1 MLSGSTVLPTPPVSL
16 AAFRQQHK
24 VMVDLI
30 EDATKA
36 ANATIIDFADNQCFQ
51 DVCEVVSMKEG
62 EPVLKDSNH
71 IRSYFA
77 RNYLTVLDQVVTA
90 AMAKH

>member
-1 MLSGSTVLPTPPVSL
+1 
-16 AAFRQQHK
+16 
-24 VMVDLI
+24 MVDLI

-90 AMAKH
+90 AMAKS